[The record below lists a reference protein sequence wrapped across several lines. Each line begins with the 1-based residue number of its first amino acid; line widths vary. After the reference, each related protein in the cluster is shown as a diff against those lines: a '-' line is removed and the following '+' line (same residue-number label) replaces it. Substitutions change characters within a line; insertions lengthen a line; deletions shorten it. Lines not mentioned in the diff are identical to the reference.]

1 MSKTSASK
9 ICSTLHKYLDK
20 KTTDNILP
28 LLKNLDDLKDL
39 RDKDA
44 KNVYEVCSR
53 VMRKVSENEEEIIS
67 IAKSIKL
74 KYPKPEKSKTEKNG
88 EKPKEASSSK
98 KVKYSLKDK
107 EIKNIITVCY
117 IQCSLITH
125 FYILV

>member
-39 RDKDA
+39 SDKDA

-74 KYPKPEKSKTEKNG
+74 KYPKPEKSKTEK
-88 EKPKEASSSK
+88 PKEASSSK
-98 KVKYSLKDK
+98 KVKYCLKDK